1 MAGSRYCQSLNDVA
15 AHLLIVLEDEETA
28 FWVLAQLV
36 QVIVP
41 EYYSESLGGLSAD
54 AAVLSQLSERFVP
67 VANQRFEDAGACN
80 DDGVIIVQ
88 RRCMTKRFI

>member
-41 EYYSESLGGLSAD
+41 EYYSESLGYLMKNSD
-54 AAVLSQLSERFVP
+54 LMS
-67 VANQRFEDAGACN
+67 
-80 DDGVIIVQ
+80 IY
-88 RRCMTKRFI
+88 